1 MSNLSIASLIEIE
14 IYTKDDCHLCESA
27 KDVLNNVAR
36 DYPLRITEIDITKDE
51 KIYSEFKESIPVVF
65 INKKREFVFKVHE
78 ITLRKKLDKLNNQIN
93 SNENRK

>member
-1 MSNLSIASLIEIE
+1 MSLIDIE

-27 KDVLNNVAR
+27 KDVLNSVAR
-36 DYPLRITEIDITKDE
+36 DYPLRITEIDIAKDE
-51 KIYSEFKESIPVVF
+51 KVYSEFKESIPVVF
-65 INKKREFVFKVHE
+65 INKKREFVYKVHE

>member
-1 MSNLSIASLIEIE
+1 MSLIDIE

-27 KDVLNNVAR
+27 KDVLKSVAR

-51 KIYSEFKESIPVVF
+51 KVYSEFKEAIPVVF
-65 INKKREFVFKVHE
+65 INKKREFVYKVHE

>member
-1 MSNLSIASLIEIE
+1 MSLIDIE

-27 KDVLNNVAR
+27 KDVLNSVAR

-51 KIYSEFKESIPVVF
+51 KVYSEFKESIPVVF
-65 INKKREFVFKVHE
+65 INKKREFVYKVHE